1 MFPQGKPPQAGLIT
15 FLIQDKF
22 KYCYYRVQKGH
33 RNVLMNYL
41 VLFLFFFTAHISAS
55 APFGLKWGDSIST
68 YSVGKR
74 TPEYKQVKVTSLPQN
89 HSKAAVYYLREI
101 PSKGIQNVTMRTD
114 VFDIHSSVRDEL
126 FNDFKDS
133 LIKSGYRTIEHNE
146 GTLSSYK
153 CLIQSLCNGE
163 SWSGI
168 DKLDDIVYLKI
179 KSIDKKFG
187 YISIQIKSSIF
198 LKYIATKNKKNRVNS
213 EKIKKQDTLSFT
225 SNLSP
230 QGEIEN
236 VY

>member
-1 MFPQGKPPQAGLIT
+1 M
-15 FLIQDKF
+15 D
-22 KYCYYRVQKGH
+22 H
-33 RNVLMNYL
+33 RNVPMNYL

-55 APFGLKWGDSIST
+55 APFGIKWGESIST

-114 VFDIHSSVRDEL
+114 VFDTHSSVRDEL
-126 FNDFKDS
+126 FNYFKDS
-133 LIKSGYRTIEHNE
+133 LIKSGYRTIKHNK

-153 CLIQSLCNGE
+153 CLIQSLCYGE

-168 DKLDDIVYLKI
+168 DKLDDMVYLKI

-198 LKYIATKNKKNRVNS
+198 LEYIATKNKKHRVHS
-213 EKIKKQDTLSFT
+213 DKIKKQDTLSFT
-225 SNLSP
+225 SDSLP
-230 QGEIEN
+230 P
-236 VY
+236 